1 MVMGKTKINNKGVT
15 LRTII
20 TTTTLRAYI
29 NIPNVRISHN
39 PDTQVARI
47 THNDYEVIC
56 DINQWL
62 LDTFPHYVHNITYGL
77 PSGNATWSWLDIIC
91 IDK

>member
-1 MVMGKTKINNKGVT
+1 MGKTKINNKGVT
-15 LRTII
+15 VRRII

-47 THNDYEVIC
+47 THDDYEVIC

-77 PSGNATWSWLDIIC
+77 PSGNATWSWLDIVC
-91 IDK
+91 IES

>member
-1 MVMGKTKINNKGVT
+1 MIKGKTKINNKGVT

-91 IDK
+91 IDS